1 MKILYETDSDIWF
14 QSEGAWEVNLDQRKL
29 KTPLGNP
36 LKVSI
41 TLDKLTKFGGCNH
54 TIARIIMKVNTT
66 CGSSCVGD
74 IDWIYVG

>member
-36 LKVSI
+36 LKVSHHI
-41 TLDKLTKFGGCNH
+41 EWEKLTKLQSYNSQDH
-54 TIARIIMKVNTT
+54 HESEHKL
-66 CGSSCVGD
+66 
-74 IDWIYVG
+74 